1 MKHPDGRPCELNWER
16 RISKEGN
23 GSTHSPLLMTAPQRK
38 KRPAGRLDFSKRALY
53 SPQVKAMQRL
63 PVD

>member
-1 MKHPDGRPCELNWER
+1 MKHRDGRPCELNWER
-16 RISKEGN
+16 RISKEGD
-23 GSTHSPLLMTAPQRK
+23 GSAHPPLVLIASQRK
-38 KRPAGRLDFSKRALY
+38 KRPAGRLDFSKIAPY